1 MSASASSKGCS
12 TVSARSDRVR
22 APLALKIVVAGGFGV
37 GKTTTVG
44 AISEIEP
51 LSTDAAMTDLA
62 DGIDPAEL
70 TPDKTETTAALDFGR
85 ITFGDDLVLYLFG
98 TPGQERFAFM
108 WDELARGAV
117 GAIVIG
123 DTRRLADSFPAID
136 YFERRRLPFVVGI
149 NCFDGVRLHTAEQ
162 VREAV
167 SVDDD
172 VPVELFDA
180 RIRASVKEVL
190 AVLVEHSLGRAR
202 AELAA
207 ATSGPAP
214 G

>member
-1 MSASASSKGCS
+1 VA
-12 TVSARSDRVR
+12 SDRAT
-22 APLALKIVVAGGFGV
+22 APIALKVVVAGGFGV

-51 LSTDAAMTDLA
+51 LSTDAAMTEVAA
-62 DGIDPAEL
+62 DVDMADL
-70 TPDKTETTAALDFGR
+70 TPDKVDTTAALDFGR
-85 ITFGDDLVLYLFG
+85 ITFQDEIVLYLFG

-117 GAIVIG
+117 GAIVIA
-123 DTRRLADSFPAID
+123 DVRRLAESFSAID
-136 YFERRRLPFVVGI
+136 FFEGLGVPFVVAA
-149 NCFDGVRLHTAEQ
+149 NCFDGDVLHPPEN

-167 SVDDD
+167 AVDPD

-180 RIRASVKEVL
+180 RDRASVKHVL
-190 AVLVEHSLGRAR
+190 AILVERSLGMAR
-202 AELAA
+202 ADLVVA
-207 ATSGPAP
+207 SGTA

>member
-1 MSASASSKGCS
+1 M
-12 TVSARSDRVR
+12 VSEPSEPRR

-51 LSTDAAMTDLA
+51 LSTDAAMTEVGA
-62 DGIDPAEL
+62 DVDCADL
-70 TPDKTETTAALDFGR
+70 TPNKTETTAALDFGR
-85 ITFGDDLVLYLFG
+85 ITLADDLVLYLFG

-117 GAIVIG
+117 GAIVVA
-123 DTRRLADSFPAID
+123 DTRRLAESFPAIS
-136 YFERRRLPFVVGI
+136 YFEQRNLPFVIGI
-149 NCFDGVRLHTAEQ
+149 NCFDGVQLHTVEQ

-167 SVDDD
+167 AVGDN
-172 VPVELFDA
+172 VPIKLFDA
-180 RIRASVKEVL
+180 RDRATVKQL
-190 AVLVEHSLGRAR
+190 LTVLVECSLGRAR

-207 ATSGPAP
+207 AAGPASP
-214 G
+214 PHST

>member
-1 MSASASSKGCS
+1 M
-12 TVSARSDRVR
+12 VSEPSESRR

-51 LSTDAAMTDLA
+51 LSTDAAMTEIGAHVDCA
-62 DGIDPAEL
+62 DL
-70 TPDKTETTAALDFGR
+70 TPNKIETTAALDFGR
-85 ITFGDDLVLYLFG
+85 ITLADDLVLYLFG

-117 GAIVIG
+117 GAIVVV
-123 DTRRLADSFPAID
+123 DTRRLADSFPAIG
-136 YFERRRLPFVVGI
+136 YFEQRNLPFVIGI
-149 NCFDGVRLHTAEQ
+149 NCFDGVQIHTEAQ

-167 SVDDD
+167 AVGDD
-172 VPVELFDA
+172 VPIERYDA
-180 RIRASVKEVL
+180 RDRSTVKEL
-190 AVLVEHSLGRAR
+190 LTVLVECSLGRAR

-207 ATSGPAP
+207 ASGVGAP
-214 G
+214 PVSA